1 MSDMKLKRGVAD
13 YAICGLAALF
23 ICAYLSVGFQPVE
36 QSEPAPEPVA
46 QEQQAE
52 QEPEIE
58 APAEP
63 ELGDMTAT
71 FIDVGQ
77 GDSTLVT
84 LPDGKVML
92 IDAGEASASQNVL
105 DALEAADVDDI
116 DYLVATHPHAD
127 HIGGMEAVL
136 GAYDVGEVWMPDAPD
151 TTETYEGF
159 LDAVDAEG
167 CPVEQAVAGESIVD
181 DEAGYTVDVLAPAE
195 GTDSDDMNRYSA
207 IVRVTYG
214 DTSLLVTGDADAS
227 QVVEANPGHVD
238 VLKASHHG
246 SETGTTTEV
255 MDETTPEY
263 VVMSYAE
270 GNSYGHP
277 DQSVLDAIAAAGA
290 TAYSTAANGDV
301 TCTFDG
307 EDVTVETERDGEIT
321 AGVSAEEKARQEA
334 EAQAQAEAEAQAQ
347 AEAEAQAQAEAEAQ
361 AQQQQQQAEPQEQTV
376 VVTPSGSKYHRP
388 GCRTLSRSK
397 SLTEMTESQAQAQG
411 YEPCKVCN
419 P

>member
-1 MSDMKLKRGVAD
+1 MKLKRGVAD

-77 GDSTLVT
+77 GDSTLVE

-92 IDAGEASASQNVL
+92 VDAGEASASQNVL
-105 DALEAADVDDI
+105 DALEAAGVDEI

-136 GAYDVGEVWMPDAPD
+136 DTYDVDEVWMPDAPD

-167 CPVEQAVAGESIVD
+167 CSVEEAVAGEEIVGED
-181 DEAGYTVDVLAPAE
+181 AGYTVDVLAP
-195 GTDSDDMNRYSA
+195 SDDVDSEDMNDYSA
-207 IVRVTYG
+207 IVKVTYG
-214 DTSLLVTGDADAS
+214 DTALLFTGDASAQEIVD
-227 QVVEANPGHVD
+227 ANPGHVD
-238 VLKASHHG
+238 VLKAAHHG
-246 SETGTTTEV
+246 SETGTNAEV
-255 MDETTPEY
+255 MTETTPEF

-277 DQSVLDAIAAAGA
+277 DQSALDAVSAAGA
-290 TAYSTAANGDV
+290 TAYSTAANGNV
-301 TCTFDG
+301 TATSDG
-307 EDVTVETERDGEIT
+307 EQVSVETEKNGTIV
-321 AGVSAEEKARQEA
+321 AGASAEERAQQEA

-347 AEAEAQAQAEAEAQ
+347 AEAEAEAQ
-361 AQQQQQQAEPQEQTV
+361 AQQQQQQAEPQEDMV
-376 VVTPSGSKYHRP
+376 VITQSGSKYHRP

-397 SLTEMTESQAQAQG
+397 NTSTVTRSEAEAMGLG
-411 YEPCKVCN
+411 PCGVCN

>member
-1 MSDMKLKRGVAD
+1 MKDMKLKRGVAD

-52 QEPEIE
+52 QEPAEDP

-63 ELGDMTAT
+63 ELTDMTAT

-77 GDSTLVT
+77 GDSALVE

-105 DALEAADVDDI
+105 DALEAAGVDEI

-136 GAYDVGEVWMPDAPD
+136 GTYDVDEVWMPDAPD

-167 CPVEQAVAGESIVD
+167 CPVEEAVAGEEIVGED
-181 DEAGYTVDVLAPAE
+181 AGYTVDVLAP
-195 GTDSDDMNRYSA
+195 SDDVDSEDMNDYSA
-207 IVRVTYG
+207 IVKVTYG
-214 DTSLLVTGDADAS
+214 DTALLFTGDASAQEIVD
-227 QVVEANPGHVD
+227 ANPGHVD
-238 VLKASHHG
+238 VLKAAHHG
-246 SETGTTTEV
+246 SETGTNAEV
-255 MDETTPEY
+255 MTETTPEF
-263 VVMSYAE
+263 VIMSYAE

-277 DQSVLDAIAAAGA
+277 DQSVLDAVSAAGA
-290 TAYSTAANGDV
+290 TAYSTAANGNV
-301 TCTFDG
+301 TATSDG
-307 EDVTVETERDGEIT
+307 EQVSVETEKNGTIV
-321 AGVSAEEKARQEA
+321 AGVSAEERAQQEA

-347 AEAEAQAQAEAEAQ
+347 AEAEAAAQ
-361 AQQQQQQAEPQEQTV
+361 AQQQQQQAEPQEDMV
-376 VVTPSGSKYHRP
+376 VITQSGEKYHRP

-397 SLTEMTESQAQAQG
+397 NTSTVTRSEAEAMGLG
-411 YEPCKVCN
+411 PCGVCN

>member
-1 MSDMKLKRGVAD
+1 MKDIKLTRGIAD
-13 YAICGLAALF
+13 YVICGVGVLF
-23 ICAYLSVGFQPVE
+23 ICAYLSMGFQPVA
-36 QSEPAPEPVA
+36 QPADGTEPVA

-52 QEPEIE
+52 QEPAEAP

-63 ELGDMTAT
+63 ELTDMTAT

-77 GDSTLVT
+77 GDSTLVE

-92 IDAGEASASQNVL
+92 IDAGEASASQSVF
-105 DALEAADVDDI
+105 DALEAAGVDEI

-136 GAYDVGEVWMPDAPD
+136 DAYDVGEVWMPDAPD

-167 CPVEQAVAGESIVD
+167 CSVEEAVAGEEIVGED
-181 DEAGYTVDVLAPAE
+181 AGYAVDVLAP
-195 GTDSDDMNRYSA
+195 SDDVDSEDMNDYSA
-207 IVRVTYG
+207 IVKVTYG
-214 DTSLLVTGDADAS
+214 DTALLFTGDASAQEIVD
-227 QVVEANPGHVD
+227 ANPGHVD
-238 VLKASHHG
+238 VLKAAHHG
-246 SETGTTTEV
+246 SETGTNAEV
-255 MDETTPEY
+255 MTETTPEF

-277 DQSVLDAIAAAGA
+277 DQSALDAVSAAGA
-290 TAYSTAANGDV
+290 TAYSTAANGNV
-301 TCTFDG
+301 TATSDG
-307 EDVTVETERDGEIT
+307 EQVSVETEKNGTIV
-321 AGVSAEEKARQEA
+321 AGVSAEERAQQEA

-347 AEAEAQAQAEAEAQ
+347 AEAEAEAQ
-361 AQQQQQQAEPQEQTV
+361 AQQQQQQAEPQEDMV
-376 VVTPSGSKYHRP
+376 VITQSGKKYHRP

-397 SLTEMTESQAQAQG
+397 NTSTVTRSEAEAMGLG
-411 YEPCKVCN
+411 PCGVCN

>member
-1 MSDMKLKRGVAD
+1 MKDMKLKRGVAD

-136 GAYDVGEVWMPDAPD
+136 DTYDVDEVWMPDAPD

-167 CPVEQAVAGESIVD
+167 CSVEKAVAGEEIVGED
-181 DEAGYTVDVLAPAE
+181 AGYTVDVLAP
-195 GTDSDDMNRYSA
+195 SDDVDSEDMNDYSA
-207 IVRVTYG
+207 IVKVTYG
-214 DTSLLVTGDADAS
+214 DTALLFTGDASAQEIVD
-227 QVVEANPGHVD
+227 ANPGHVD
-238 VLKASHHG
+238 VLKAAHHG
-246 SETGTTTEV
+246 SETGTNAEV
-255 MDETTPEY
+255 MTETTPEF

-277 DQSVLDAIAAAGA
+277 DQSALDAVSAAGA
-290 TAYSTAANGDV
+290 TAYSTAANGNV
-301 TCTFDG
+301 TATSDG
-307 EDVTVETERDGEIT
+307 EQVSVETEKNGTIV
-321 AGVSAEEKARQEA
+321 AGVSAEERAQQEA

-347 AEAEAQAQAEAEAQ
+347 AEAEAEAQ
-361 AQQQQQQAEPQEQTV
+361 AQQQQQQAEPQEDMV
-376 VVTPSGSKYHRP
+376 VITQSGKKYHRP

-397 SLTEMTESQAQAQG
+397 NTSTVTRSEAEAMGLG
-411 YEPCKVCN
+411 PCGVCN

>member
-1 MSDMKLKRGVAD
+1 MKDIKLTRGIAD
-13 YAICGLAALF
+13 YVICAVGALF
-23 ICAYLSVGFQPVE
+23 ICAYLSMGFQ
-36 QSEPAPEPVA
+36 PVA

-52 QEPEIE
+52 QEPAEAP

-63 ELGDMTAT
+63 ELADMTAT

-77 GDSTLVT
+77 GDSALVE
-84 LPDGKVML
+84 LPDGKFML

-105 DALEAADVDDI
+105 DALDEADVDDI

-136 GAYDVGEVWMPDAPD
+136 DAYEVGEVWMPDAPD

-167 CPVEQAVAGESIVD
+167 CPVEEATAGEEIVGED
-181 DEAGYTVDVLAPAE
+181 AGYTVDVLAP
-195 GTDSDDMNRYSA
+195 SDDVDSEDMNDYSA
-207 IVRVTYG
+207 IVKVTYG
-214 DTSLLVTGDADAS
+214 DTALLFTGDASAQEIVD
-227 QVVEANPGHVD
+227 ANPGHVD
-238 VLKASHHG
+238 VLKAAHHG
-246 SETGTTTEV
+246 SETGTNAEV
-255 MDETTPEY
+255 MTETTPEF

-277 DQSVLDAIAAAGA
+277 DQSALDAVSAAGA
-290 TAYSTAANGDV
+290 TAYSTAANGNV
-301 TCTFDG
+301 TATSDG
-307 EDVTVETERDGEIT
+307 EQVSVETEKNGTIV
-321 AGVSAEEKARQEA
+321 AGVSAEER
-334 EAQAQAEAEAQAQ
+334 AQQEAEAQAQ

-361 AQQQQQQAEPQEQTV
+361 AQQQQQQQVEPQEDMV
-376 VVTPSGSKYHRP
+376 VITQSGEKYHRP

-397 SLTEMTESQAQAQG
+397 NTSTVTRSEAEAMGLG
-411 YEPCKVCN
+411 PCGVCN

>member
-1 MSDMKLKRGVAD
+1 MKLKRGVAD

-136 GAYDVGEVWMPDAPD
+136 DTYDVDEVWMPDAPD

-167 CPVEQAVAGESIVD
+167 CPVEKAVAGEEIVGED
-181 DEAGYTVDVLAPAE
+181 AGYTVDVLAP
-195 GTDSDDMNRYSA
+195 SDDVDSEDMNDYSA
-207 IVRVTYG
+207 IVKVTYG
-214 DTSLLVTGDADAS
+214 DTALLFTGDASAQEIVD
-227 QVVEANPGHVD
+227 ANPGHVD
-238 VLKASHHG
+238 VLKAAHHG
-246 SETGTTTEV
+246 SETGTNAEV
-255 MDETTPEY
+255 MTETTPEF

-277 DQSVLDAIAAAGA
+277 DQSTLDAVSAAGA
-290 TAYSTAANGDV
+290 TAYSTAANGNV
-301 TCTFDG
+301 TATSDG
-307 EDVTVETERDGEIT
+307 EQVSVETEKNGTIV
-321 AGVSAEEKARQEA
+321 AGVSAEERAQQEA

-347 AEAEAQAQAEAEAQ
+347 AEAEAEAQ
-361 AQQQQQQAEPQEQTV
+361 AQQQQQQAEPQEDMV
-376 VVTPSGSKYHRP
+376 VITQSGKKYHRP

-397 SLTEMTESQAQAQG
+397 NTSTVTRSEAEAMGLG
-411 YEPCKVCN
+411 PCGVCN

>member
-1 MSDMKLKRGVAD
+1 MKDIKLTRGIAD
-13 YAICGLAALF
+13 YVICGVGALF
-23 ICAYLSVGFQPVE
+23 ICAYLSMGFQPVAR
-36 QSEPAPEPVA
+36 PADDPEPVA

-52 QEPEIE
+52 QEPAEDP

-77 GDSTLVT
+77 GDSTLVE

-92 IDAGEASASQNVL
+92 IDAGEASASQSVL
-105 DALEAADVDDI
+105 DALEAAGVDEI

-136 GAYDVGEVWMPDAPD
+136 DTYDVDEVWMPDAPD

-167 CPVEQAVAGESIVD
+167 CSVEEAVAGEEIVGED
-181 DEAGYTVDVLAPAE
+181 AGYTVDVLAP
-195 GTDSDDMNRYSA
+195 SDDVDSEDMNDYSA
-207 IVRVTYG
+207 IVKVTYG
-214 DTSLLVTGDADAS
+214 DTALLFTGDASAQEIVD
-227 QVVEANPGHVD
+227 ANPGHVD
-238 VLKASHHG
+238 VLKAAHHG
-246 SETGTTTEV
+246 SETGTNAEV
-255 MDETTPEY
+255 MTETTPEF

-277 DQSVLDAIAAAGA
+277 DQNALDAVSAASA
-290 TAYSTAANGDV
+290 TAYSTAANGNV
-301 TCTFDG
+301 TATSDG
-307 EDVTVETERDGEIT
+307 EQVSVETEKEGTIV
-321 AGVSAEEKARQEA
+321 AGVSAEERAQQEA

-347 AEAEAQAQAEAEAQ
+347 AEAEAEAQ
-361 AQQQQQQAEPQEQTV
+361 AQQQQQQAEPQEDMV
-376 VVTPSGSKYHRP
+376 VITQSGEKYHRP

-397 SLTEMTESQAQAQG
+397 NTSTVTRSEAEAMGLG
-411 YEPCKVCN
+411 PCGVCN

>member
-1 MSDMKLKRGVAD
+1 M
-13 YAICGLAALF
+13 
-23 ICAYLSVGFQPVE
+23 GFQPVAR
-36 QSEPAPEPVA
+36 PADDPEPVA

-52 QEPEIE
+52 QEPAEDP

-77 GDSTLVT
+77 GDSTLVE

-92 IDAGEASASQNVL
+92 IDAGEASASQSVL
-105 DALEAADVDDI
+105 NALDEADVDDI

-136 GAYDVGEVWMPDAPD
+136 DAYEVGEVWMPDAPD

-181 DEAGYTVDVLAPAE
+181 DEAGYTVDVLAP
-195 GTDSDDMNRYSA
+195 SDDVDSEDMNDYSA
-207 IVRVTYG
+207 IVKVTYG
-214 DTSLLVTGDADAS
+214 DTALLFTGDASAQEIVD
-227 QVVEANPGHVD
+227 ANPGHVD
-238 VLKASHHG
+238 VLKAAHHG
-246 SETGTTTEV
+246 SETGTNAEV
-255 MDETTPEY
+255 MTETTPEF

-277 DQSVLDAIAAAGA
+277 DQSALDAVSAAGA
-290 TAYSTAANGDV
+290 TAYSTAANGNV
-301 TCTFDG
+301 TATSDG
-307 EDVTVETERDGEIT
+307 EQVSVETEKNGTIV
-321 AGVSAEEKARQEA
+321 AGVSAEERAQQEA

-347 AEAEAQAQAEAEAQ
+347 AEAEAEAQ
-361 AQQQQQQAEPQEQTV
+361 AQQQQQQAEPQEDMV
-376 VVTPSGSKYHRP
+376 VITQSGKKYHRP

-397 SLTEMTESQAQAQG
+397 NTSTVTRSEAEAMGLG
-411 YEPCKVCN
+411 PCGVCN

>member
-1 MSDMKLKRGVAD
+1 MKDIKLKRGVAD

-23 ICAYLSVGFQPVE
+23 ICAYLSVGFQPVAR
-36 QSEPAPEPVA
+36 PADDPDPVA
-46 QEQQAE
+46 QEQQVE
-52 QEPEIE
+52 QEPAEDP

-63 ELGDMTAT
+63 ELTDMTAT

-77 GDSTLVT
+77 GDSALVE

-92 IDAGEASASQNVL
+92 IDAGEASASQSVL
-105 DALEAADVDDI
+105 DALEAAGVDEI

-136 GAYDVGEVWMPDAPD
+136 DTYDVDEVWMPDAPD

-167 CPVEQAVAGESIVD
+167 CSVEEAVAGEEIVGED
-181 DEAGYTVDVLAPAE
+181 AGYTVDVLAP
-195 GTDSDDMNRYSA
+195 SDDVDSEDMNDYSA
-207 IVRVTYG
+207 IVKVTYG
-214 DTSLLVTGDADAS
+214 DTALLFTGDASAQEIVD
-227 QVVEANPGHVD
+227 ANPGHVD
-238 VLKASHHG
+238 VLKAAHHG
-246 SETGTTTEV
+246 SETGTNAEV
-255 MDETTPEY
+255 MTETTPEF

-277 DQSVLDAIAAAGA
+277 DQSALDAVSAAGA
-290 TAYSTAANGDV
+290 TAYSTAANGNV
-301 TCTFDG
+301 TATSDG
-307 EDVTVETERDGEIT
+307 EQVSVETEKNGTIV
-321 AGVSAEEKARQEA
+321 AGVSAEERAQQEA

-347 AEAEAQAQAEAEAQ
+347 AEAEAEAQ
-361 AQQQQQQAEPQEQTV
+361 AQQQQQQAEPQEDMV
-376 VVTPSGSKYHRP
+376 VITQSGEKYHRP

-397 SLTEMTESQAQAQG
+397 NTSTVTRSEAEAMGLG
-411 YEPCKVCN
+411 PCGVCN

>member
-1 MSDMKLKRGVAD
+1 MKLKRGVAD

-23 ICAYLSVGFQPVE
+23 ICAYLSVGFQPVAR
-36 QSEPAPEPVA
+36 PADDPEPVA
-46 QEQQAE
+46 QEQQVE
-52 QEPEIE
+52 QEPAEDP

-63 ELGDMTAT
+63 ELTDMTAT

-77 GDSTLVT
+77 GDSALVE

-92 IDAGEASASQNVL
+92 IDAGEASASQSVL
-105 DALEAADVDDI
+105 DALEAAGVDEI

-136 GAYDVGEVWMPDAPD
+136 DTYDVDEVWMPDAPD

-167 CPVEQAVAGESIVD
+167 CSVEEAVAGEEIVGED
-181 DEAGYTVDVLAPAE
+181 AGYTVDVLAP
-195 GTDSDDMNRYSA
+195 SDDVDSEDMNDYSA
-207 IVRVTYG
+207 IVKVTYG
-214 DTSLLVTGDADAS
+214 DTALLFTGDASAQEIVD
-227 QVVEANPGHVD
+227 ANPGHVD
-238 VLKASHHG
+238 VLKAAHHG
-246 SETGTTTEV
+246 SETGTNAEV
-255 MDETTPEY
+255 MTETTPEF

-277 DQSVLDAIAAAGA
+277 DQSALDAVSAAGA
-290 TAYSTAANGDV
+290 TAYSTAANGNV
-301 TCTFDG
+301 TATSDG
-307 EDVTVETERDGEIT
+307 EQVSVETEKNGTIV
-321 AGVSAEEKARQEA
+321 AGVSAEERAQQEA

-347 AEAEAQAQAEAEAQ
+347 AEAEAEAQ
-361 AQQQQQQAEPQEQTV
+361 AQQQQQQAEPQEDMV
-376 VVTPSGSKYHRP
+376 VITQSGKKYHRP

-397 SLTEMTESQAQAQG
+397 NTSTVTRSEAEAMGLG
-411 YEPCKVCN
+411 PCGVCN

>member
-1 MSDMKLKRGVAD
+1 MSDMKLKRGIAD
-13 YAICGLAALF
+13 YVICGLAALF
-23 ICAYLSVGFQPVE
+23 ICAYLSVGFQPVK
-36 QSEPAPEPVA
+36 QSERVLVTVA

-92 IDAGEASASQNVL
+92 IDAGEASASQSVL
-105 DALEAADVDDI
+105 DALEAADVDEI

-136 GAYDVGEVWMPDAPD
+136 DTYDVDEVWMPDAPD

-167 CPVEQAVAGESIVD
+167 CSVEEAVAGEEIVGED
-181 DEAGYTVDVLAPAE
+181 AGYTVDVLAP
-195 GTDSDDMNRYSA
+195 SDDVDSEDMNDYSA
-207 IVRVTYG
+207 IVKVTYG
-214 DTSLLVTGDADAS
+214 DTALLFTGDASAQEIVD
-227 QVVEANPGHVD
+227 ANPGHVD
-238 VLKASHHG
+238 VLKAAHHG
-246 SETGTTTEV
+246 SETGTNAEV
-255 MDETTPEY
+255 MTETTPEF

-277 DQSVLDAIAAAGA
+277 DQSALDAVSAAGA
-290 TAYSTAANGDV
+290 TAYSTAANGNV
-301 TCTFDG
+301 TATSDG
-307 EDVTVETERDGEIT
+307 EQVSVETEKNGTIV
-321 AGVSAEEKARQEA
+321 AGVSAEERAQQEA

-347 AEAEAQAQAEAEAQ
+347 AEAEAEAQ
-361 AQQQQQQAEPQEQTV
+361 AQQQQQQAEPQEDMV
-376 VVTPSGSKYHRP
+376 VITQSGKKYHRP

-397 SLTEMTESQAQAQG
+397 NTSTVTRSEAEARGLG
-411 YEPCKVCN
+411 PCGVCN

>member
-1 MSDMKLKRGVAD
+1 MKLKRGVAD

-52 QEPEIE
+52 QEPAEDP

-136 GAYDVGEVWMPDAPD
+136 DTYDVDEVWMPDAPD

-167 CPVEQAVAGESIVD
+167 CSVEEAVAGKEIVGED
-181 DEAGYTVDVLAPAE
+181 AGYTVDVLAP
-195 GTDSDDMNRYSA
+195 SDDVDSEDMNDYSA
-207 IVRVTYG
+207 IVKVTYG
-214 DTSLLVTGDADAS
+214 DTALLFTGDASAQEIVD
-227 QVVEANPGHVD
+227 ANPGHVD
-238 VLKASHHG
+238 VLKAAHHG
-246 SETGTTTEV
+246 SETGTNAEV
-255 MDETTPEY
+255 MTETTPEF

-277 DQSVLDAIAAAGA
+277 DQSALDAVSAAGA
-290 TAYSTAANGDV
+290 TAYSTAANGNV
-301 TCTFDG
+301 TATSDG
-307 EDVTVETERDGEIT
+307 EQVSVETEKNGTIV
-321 AGVSAEEKARQEA
+321 AGVSAEERARQ
-334 EAQAQAEAEAQAQ
+334 EAEAQAQ

-361 AQQQQQQAEPQEQTV
+361 AQQQQQQQVEPQEDMV
-376 VVTPSGSKYHRP
+376 VITQSGEKYHRP

-397 SLTEMTESQAQAQG
+397 NTSTVTRSEAEAMGLG
-411 YEPCKVCN
+411 PCGVCN

>member
-77 GDSTLVT
+77 GDSTLVE

-92 IDAGEASASQNVL
+92 IDAGEASASQSVL
-105 DALEAADVDDI
+105 NALDEADVDDI

-136 GAYDVGEVWMPDAPD
+136 DAYEVGEVWMPDAPD

-263 VVMSYAE
+263 VVVSYAE

-277 DQSVLDAIAAAGA
+277 DQSVLDAIAVAGA

-307 EDVTVETERDGEIT
+307 EDVTVETEREGTIT
-321 AGVSAEEKARQEA
+321 AGVSAEERAQQEA

-347 AEAEAQAQAEAEAQ
+347 AEAETQ
-361 AQQQQQQAEPQEQTV
+361 AQQQQQQEQQATPQEQTV

-388 GCRTLSRSK
+388 GCRTLNRSK

>member
-1 MSDMKLKRGVAD
+1 MKDIKLKRGVAD

-23 ICAYLSVGFQPVE
+23 ICAYLSVGFQPVAR
-36 QSEPAPEPVA
+36 PADDPEPVA
-46 QEQQAE
+46 QEQQVE
-52 QEPEIE
+52 QEPAEDP

-63 ELGDMTAT
+63 ELTDMTAT

-77 GDSTLVT
+77 GDSALVE

-92 IDAGEASASQNVL
+92 IDAGEASASQSVL
-105 DALEAADVDDI
+105 DALEAAGVDEI

-136 GAYDVGEVWMPDAPD
+136 DTYDVDEVWMPDAPD

-167 CPVEQAVAGESIVD
+167 CSVEEAAAGEEIVGED
-181 DEAGYTVDVLAPAE
+181 AGYTVDVLAP
-195 GTDSDDMNRYSA
+195 SDDVDSEDMNDYSA
-207 IVRVTYG
+207 IVKVTYG
-214 DTSLLVTGDADAS
+214 DTALLFTGDASAQEIVD
-227 QVVEANPGHVD
+227 ANPGHVD
-238 VLKASHHG
+238 VLKAAHHG
-246 SETGTTTEV
+246 SETGTNAEV
-255 MDETTPEY
+255 MTETTPEF

-277 DQSVLDAIAAAGA
+277 DQSALDAVSAAGA
-290 TAYSTAANGDV
+290 TAYSTAANGNV
-301 TCTFDG
+301 TATSDG
-307 EDVTVETERDGEIT
+307 EQVSVETEKNGTIV
-321 AGVSAEEKARQEA
+321 AGVSAEERAQQEA

-347 AEAEAQAQAEAEAQ
+347 AEAEAEAQ
-361 AQQQQQQAEPQEQTV
+361 AQQQQQQAEPQEDMV
-376 VVTPSGSKYHRP
+376 VITQSGEKYHRP

-397 SLTEMTESQAQAQG
+397 NTSTVTRSEAEAMGLG
-411 YEPCKVCN
+411 PCGVCN